1 MASVSHYVVQ
11 NRIDQRY
18 VTGNGMQG
26 KPFGMTADIDKA
38 EPCDNEAAADFLLEN
53 YRAHCRREGRRT
65 IPGKGT
71 LVVVPVEKAPDP
83 KTWWERL

>member
-11 NRIDQRY
+11 NRIDKRY
-18 VTGNGMQG
+18 ITGDGIST
-26 KPFGMTADIDKA
+26 PFGMTADIDKA
-38 EPCDNEAAADFLLEN
+38 EKCPNEASADYLLEN
-53 YRAHCRREGRRT
+53 YRLHCRREGRRT